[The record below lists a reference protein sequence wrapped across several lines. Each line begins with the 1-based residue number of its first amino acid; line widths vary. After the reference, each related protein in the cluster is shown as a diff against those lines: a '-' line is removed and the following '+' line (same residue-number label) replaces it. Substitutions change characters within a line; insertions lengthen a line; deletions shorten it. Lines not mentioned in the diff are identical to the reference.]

1 MSKFKRLSTI
11 FVLIMI
17 LALTLGACGKKES
30 GPDTAQPSQAPEA
43 ENKDVK
49 EDEPTATSTP
59 TPSPTP
65 EPPRDLGGIAIKVA
79 DWYTTG
85 TSEPTT
91 ARESDT
97 LAYRDDI
104 QATHNFTLVQENI
117 GTWAEY
123 QELFTTSTMAGSP
136 LADIF
141 IMDQKFVP
149 EPLKQGLF
157 YPISDLPSFDPDDE
171 LWNQPVTDYMRQN
184 GKVYGFTEEQNSPGL
199 GIFWNKRL
207 FEEAGLDPDLLYDL
221 QKNNEWTWAKFEELS
236 KRLTLDRD
244 SDGITDV
251 YGITCWSVE
260 FSKAAVFSNGSDYVR
275 FNDQTKRYENN
286 QMADDYLEAI
296 KFGVDLF
303 NKGYMQSPPEGAQ
316 HKWWVGEFASGNAA
330 MMVGEWYEHPS
341 IIDMEDDYGYCF
353 FPKGPGPNA
362 KMQTLFVGNVRVVP
376 STLDAQRADDVLFAY
391 KLWVSSPPGYEDME
405 EDYSYYYTKVRDSR
419 AVEETIVP
427 MIKGQGMR
435 SMVYSVPNL
444 SFKWGGNMD
453 GGGYESIS
461 AIEIAQ
467 EASAQYDAIIN
478 DFYED

>member
-1 MSKFKRLSTI
+1 MSKIKRIST
-11 FVLIMI
+11 FLTLIMI
-17 LALTLGACGKKES
+17 LALTLGACGKSEKE
-30 GPDTAQPSQAPEA
+30 
-43 ENKDVK
+43 
-49 EDEPTATSTP
+49 TSTP
-59 TPSPTP
+59 EPTQAPLAEDKQEEPVDTEPTPTPTP
-65 EPPRDLGGIAIKVA
+65 EPPRDLGCIEIKVA

-85 TSEPTT
+85 TTEPTT
-91 ARESDT
+91 AREIDT
-97 LAYRDDI
+97 EAYREEL
-104 QATHNFTLVQENI
+104 QATHNFTLIQENI

-123 QELFTTSTMAGSP
+123 QELFTTSTMAGAP

-141 IMDQKFVP
+141 IMDQKFIP

-157 YPISDLPSFDPDDE
+157 YPISDLPSFNPKDE
-171 LWNQPVTDYMRQN
+171 MWNQPVIEYMTQN
-184 GKVYGFTEEQNSPGL
+184 GKVYGFTEEKNSPGL

-221 QKNNEWTWAKFEELS
+221 QKNGEWTWSKFEELAN
-236 KRLTLDRD
+236 KLTKDRD

-275 FNDQTKRYENN
+275 FNEETKRYENN
-286 QMADDYLEAI
+286 QMSDDYLEAI

-303 NKGYMQSPPEGAQ
+303 NKGYMQAPPEGAQ

-341 IIDMEDDYGYCF
+341 IVDMEDDYGYCF